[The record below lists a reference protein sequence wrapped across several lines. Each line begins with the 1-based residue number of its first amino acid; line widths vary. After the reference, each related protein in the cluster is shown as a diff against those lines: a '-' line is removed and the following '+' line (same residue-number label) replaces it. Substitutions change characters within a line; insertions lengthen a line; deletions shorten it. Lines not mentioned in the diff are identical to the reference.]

1 MAFLRDTATIFTR
14 EFAPVW
20 RDPLSLVFTMAQPLL
35 FLYLFGPL
43 LAEGTATPGPAWQW
57 FVPGILIM
65 MCLSGPLMAG
75 YFLLLD
81 LIGGSMERLLVTP
94 VSRTALLVG
103 RTLKEFV
110 VLLAQAVLIIGL
122 AVPLGLDPHL
132 PGVLTGL
139 ALLVVFGIGLG
150 ALSFVLAIVSAP
162 GGELFY
168 GVTQVVMFPLLLLS
182 GVLLPVENGP
192 GWLRAAASVNPV
204 TYIVEAERALFAGRF
219 LDTPVLYG
227 ALAALLTAIIGLHLG
242 RRRIAMGV

>member
-1 MAFLRDTATIFTR
+1 MAFFRDTATIFSR

-20 RDPLSLVFTMAQPLL
+20 RDPLSMVFTMAQPLL

-43 LAEGTATPGPAWQW
+43 LESGTATPGPAWQW

-65 MCLSGPLMAG
+65 MCLSGPLMSG
-75 YFLLLD
+75 YFLLID

-94 VSRTALLVG
+94 VSRTALLIG

-110 VLLAQAVLIIGL
+110 VLLVQAALIIGL
-122 AVPLGLDPHL
+122 AVPLGLDLHV

-150 ALSFVLAIVSAP
+150 CISFVLAIISAP

-168 GVTQVVMFPLLLLS
+168 GVTQIVMFPLLLLS

-192 GWLRAAASVNPV
+192 GWLQVAASINPV
-204 TYIVEAERALFAGRF
+204 TYIVEAERALFTGGF
-219 LDTPVLYG
+219 LETPVLYG
-227 ALAALLTAIIGLHLG
+227 ALAAVITAAVGLHLG
-242 RRRIAMGV
+242 RRRMALGL

>member
-1 MAFLRDTATIFTR
+1 MTFLRDTATIFTR

-43 LAEGTATPGPAWQW
+43 LEKGTDTPGPAWQW

-122 AVPLGLDPHL
+122 AVPLGLDLHV

-139 ALLVVFGIGLG
+139 TLLVVFGIGLG
-150 ALSFVLAIVSAP
+150 GLSFLLAIVSAP

-192 GWLRAAASVNPV
+192 GWLQVAAAANPV
-204 TYIVEAERALFAGRF
+204 TYVVEAERALFAGRF
-219 LDTPVLYG
+219 LDAPVVWG
-227 ALAALLTAIIGLHLG
+227 ASAAVVTALLGLHLA
-242 RRRIAMGV
+242 RRRMARGL

>member
-1 MAFLRDTATIFTR
+1 MAFFRDTATIFSR

-20 RDPLSLVFTMAQPLL
+20 RDPLSLAFSMAQPLL

-65 MCLSGPLMAG
+65 MCLSGPLMSG
-75 YFLLLD
+75 YFLLID

-94 VSRTALLVG
+94 VSRTALLIG

-122 AVPLGLDPHL
+122 AIPLGLELHA

-139 ALLVVFGIGLG
+139 TLLVVFGIGLG
-150 ALSFVLAIVSAP
+150 ALSFVLAMISAP

-168 GVTQVVMFPLLLLS
+168 GITQIVMFPLLLLS
-182 GVLLPVENGP
+182 GVLLPIENGP
-192 GWLRAAASVNPV
+192 GWLQTAASINPV
-204 TYIVEAERALFAGRF
+204 TYIVEAERALFTGGF
-219 LDTPVLYG
+219 METPVLYG
-227 ALAALLTAIIGLHLG
+227 ALAALVTAALGLYLG
-242 RRRIAMGV
+242 RRRMAQGL